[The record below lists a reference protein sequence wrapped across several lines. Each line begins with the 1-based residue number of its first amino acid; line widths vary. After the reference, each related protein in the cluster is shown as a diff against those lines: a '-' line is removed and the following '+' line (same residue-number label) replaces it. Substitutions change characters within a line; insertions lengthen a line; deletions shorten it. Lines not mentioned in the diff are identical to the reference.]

1 MSGLDPTLVL
11 AFICL
16 LFASGNWSQA
26 AAHRKQAAE
35 YRSKKAA
42 LDAREHP
49 LPDDQAR
56 PESAARSP
64 RAIPARVY
72 ELTYQMLDHAVQAE
86 LADLAVFSLTES
98 PEACQLVVDQC
109 VAVADAILNS
119 RYPDPWPPA
128 EEDIRLVADVTISG
142 LEASGE
148 QIAGTGPPAEAGEEA
163 VYAYLA
169 RVVADGEPAASVFPP
184 GEVVM
189 LPVWATAA
197 MLVSFQPL
205 LPWQAHLEAIWQ
217 IEDDDGVNITAL
229 HALETR
235 ARRQRFRP
243 ATPDPE

>member
-1 MSGLDPTLVL
+1 MRD
-11 AFICL
+11 
-16 LFASGNWSQA
+16 
-26 AAHRKQAAE
+26 
-35 YRSKKAA
+35 
-42 LDAREHP
+42 
-49 LPDDQAR
+49 
-56 PESAARSP
+56 
-64 RAIPARVY
+64 
-72 ELTYQMLDHAVQAE
+72 
-86 LADLAVFSLTES
+86 
-98 PEACQLVVDQC
+98 
-109 VAVADAILNS
+109 

-142 LEASGE
+142 LEGSG
-148 QIAGTGPPAEAGEEA
+148 Q
-163 VYAYLA
+163 
-169 RVVADGEPAASVFPP
+169 
-184 GEVVM
+184 